1 MCCDESSRA
10 VSRRQG
16 LLALSPMAV
25 FLLSYVA
32 VSVYIGD
39 FYKMPVSVALAAASV
54 WAVGICRGKPLRERI
69 ELFSRSAGHSNILYM
84 IWVFVMAGAFAGV
97 AKEIG
102 AVDATVDLTLKIF
115 PARFVVPTLFFA
127 SCFISLAIGTSVGTV
142 VALTPLAAEIAVASG
157 GEPGFFVAG
166 VLGGAFFGDN
176 LSFIS
181 DTTIASTRSQGCAM
195 SDKFKANL
203 WIALPAALVTLGVYI
218 ALGSDA
224 GQIPPRDASG
234 PAWLML
240 PYVIVIIAAAF
251 GVNVLV
257 TLVIGLA
264 SAITAGLCDG
274 YELIDMAGSM
284 GSGIDSMGALIVV
297 TLLAAGMLGIIR
309 DRGGIDFILNHL
321 TRFVHGPR
329 GAQAAI
335 SALVGIVNLCTA
347 NNTVAIITVGPI
359 ARKISDRYGVMA
371 QKAASL
377 LDSASCVVQC
387 LIPYG
392 AQALLA
398 ASRGRQPLSRL
409 SPRPRRHAHPLG
421 DIPLPAPRKINP
433 REHAA
438 SASRAVVAE

>member
-1 MCCDESSRA
+1 M
-10 VSRRQG
+10 
-16 LLALSPMAV
+16 AL

-54 WAVGICRGKPLRERI
+54 WSVGICRGMPLRERI

-84 IWVFVMAGAFAGV
+84 VWVFVLAGAFAGV

-102 AVDATVDLTLKIF
+102 AVDATVDLTLAVF

-195 SDKFKANL
+195 SDKFKANIL
-203 WIALPAALVTLGVYI
+203 IALPAAIITLGVYL
-218 ALGSDA
+218 ALGTDA
-224 GQIPPRDASG
+224 GQIPARDASA

-240 PYVIVIIAAAF
+240 PYLIVIVAAVF

-264 SAITAGLCDG
+264 AALVAGLCQG
-274 YELIDMAGSM
+274 YELVAMAGSM
-284 GSGIDSMGALIVV
+284 GTGIDSMGTLIVV

-309 DRGGIDFILNHL
+309 ATGGIDFILGHL
-321 TRFVHGPR
+321 TRFVRGPR
-329 GAQAAI
+329 GAQVAI

-359 ARKISDRYGVMA
+359 ARKISARYGVSP

-398 ASRGRQPLSRL
+398 ASLAGISPVAAMPYLYYPLALAVMLVLSVIFRFPRQK
-409 SPRPRRHAHPLG
+409 G
-421 DIPLPAPRKINP
+421 
-433 REHAA
+433 
-438 SASRAVVAE
+438 